1 MKEERMSN
9 LSFVDEIKTM
19 RFNDIKSSVRG
30 FMSLNPV
37 ESNIEAYEVISNA
50 LLDDERKNVRSL
62 GDVVKKKIEQYEGEV
77 IRVKALYDF
86 DKSFGCEVVAGV
98 DEVGRGPLAGPIVAA
113 AVVLNN
119 NDKDLILRINDSKKI
134 SKEVREELSEI
145 IKTKA
150 ISYSIAIKNNKEI
163 DQLGIGYCNNEIF
176 KEAVASLNVK
186 PDIVLSD
193 GYTIKRFDMKNEA
206 VIKGDT
212 KSAAIACASIIAKVY
227 RDKLMEEY
235 SQKYIHYGFEKNV
248 GYGTKEHMEAIVKHG
263 SCDIHR
269 ESFIRNIIK

>member
-1 MKEERMSN
+1 
-9 LSFVDEIKTM
+9 
-19 RFNDIKSSVRG
+19 
-30 FMSLNPV
+30 MSLNPV
-37 ESNIEAYEVISNA
+37 EDNIEAYEIISNA

-62 GDVVKKKIEQYEGEV
+62 GDVVKKTIEQYEKEV

-86 DKSFGCEVVAGV
+86 DKSFGYEVVAGV

-134 SKEVREELSEI
+134 SKDLREELSEI

-150 ISYSIAIKNNKEI
+150 ISYSIAIKSNKEI
-163 DQLGIGYCNNEIF
+163 DELGIGYCNNEIF
-176 KEAVASLNVK
+176 KEAISSLNIK

-193 GYTIKRFDMKNEA
+193 GYTIKGFDMNNEA

-235 SQKYIHYGFEKNV
+235 SEKYTHYGFEKNV

-269 ESFIRNIIK
+269 ETFIRNIIK

>member
-86 DKSFGCEVVAGV
+86 DKSFGYEVVAGV

>member
-37 ESNIEAYEVISNA
+37 ESNIEAYEVISSA

-86 DKSFGCEVVAGV
+86 DKSFGYEVVAGV

-145 IKTKA
+145 IKRKA

>member
-86 DKSFGCEVVAGV
+86 DKSFGYEVVAGV

-235 SQKYIHYGFEKNV
+235 SQKYIHYGFDKNV